1 MIHFFNA
8 KRPVLLFTG
17 AILFFAAQ
25 AQDTVHY
32 GDPWYMYQDGY
43 LDYFFPTS
51 RANIVWNGVPIGGHL
66 FDAHNATRPYA
77 VPPQAGDGMLVYGV
91 AITRYDS
98 LCDWQE
104 LSAKM
109 WRMTEQHTDWVS
121 NPNGNTYAN
130 FEEVASADWHGC
142 VRTCRFSYRMDDSDG
157 VVISYEIYFDR
168 PVMVTDTFYPGFVTR
183 VATGES
189 ICPFYPSVTS
199 TVTDVYTDLW
209 VGSETA
215 APVIDAENRH
225 WDKFKLTSPVWH
237 PHPYYW
243 GGFFPIVKV
252 RCTVP
257 RAGELR
263 WRHGDTLALGFADD
277 GEEHDDEVVW
287 ATLTETADTNAT
299 PARSG
304 MGDSTVVLTGLE
316 PGTVYWY
323 RVRRSC
329 RIVTDSMDLTV
340 WTPWSEGRY
349 VPGTL
354 TAGLG
359 AQAAGPRFEVSPNPA
374 QGSAQVE
381 VEGTEAYSLE
391 LIDVHGRTVRRW
403 AAASG
408 SRQLALDGVPLGLY
422 LLRLT
427 AARGTAMRRLVV
439 RP

>member
-1 MIHFFNA
+1 MNHFSKKVNVA
-8 KRPVLLFTG
+8 ALLFG
-17 AILFFAAQ
+17 LIAVYAQ
-25 AQDTVHY
+25 AQDTLHY

-43 LDYFFPTS
+43 PDYYFSTARS
-51 RANIVWNGVPIGGHL
+51 GHMYGGEDIVS
-66 FDAHNATRPYA
+66 DNAIRPYA
-77 VPPQAGDGMLVYGV
+77 VPSYAGDGMLVYGV
-91 AITRYDS
+91 AVTLFESTICPLNEFAAGIWT
-98 LCDWQE
+98 L
-104 LSAKM
+104 
-109 WRMTEQHTDWVS
+109 TERHTDWVNNS
-121 NPNGNTYAN
+121 NGITYGDFQKIA
-130 FEEVASADWHGC
+130 ATDRTGL
-142 VRTCRFSYRMDDSDG
+142 VRTCRFSYLMDDSDG
-157 VVISYEIYFDR
+157 VAYCFELYFDR
-168 PVMVTDTFYPGFVTR
+168 PVMVQDTFYPGY
-183 VATGES
+183 
-189 ICPFYPSVTS
+189 IQK
-199 TVTDVYTDLW
+199 TVTDPECTTPMAVVATI
-209 VGSETA
+209 SET
-215 APVIDAENRH
+215 PQPWWGPSSSPDENGKM
-225 WDKFKLTSPVWH
+225 WDMALADGLPD
-237 PHPYYW
+237 YW

-277 GEEHDDEVVW
+277 GEEHDYEVVW

-354 TAGLG
+354 TTGLG

-408 SRQLALDGVPLGLY
+408 SRQLALDGVPPGLY

-427 AARGTAMRRLVV
+427 AASGTAMRRLVV

>member
-1 MIHFFNA
+1 M
-8 KRPVLLFTG
+8 
-17 AILFFAAQ
+17 FFAAQ
-25 AQDTVHY
+25 SQDTVHY

-51 RANIVWNGVPIGGHL
+51 RTNIVWNGVPIGGHL

-225 WDKFKLTSPVWH
+225 WDKFKLTGPVWH

-277 GEEHDDEVVW
+277 GEEHDYEVVW
-287 ATLTETADTNAT
+287 ATLTT
-299 PARSG
+299 
-304 MGDSTVVLTGLE
+304 
-316 PGTVYWY
+316 
-323 RVRRSC
+323 
-329 RIVTDSMDLTV
+329 
-340 WTPWSEGRY
+340 
-349 VPGTL
+349 
-354 TAGLG
+354 GLG

-374 QGSAQVE
+374 QGSAQIE

-408 SRQLALDGVPLGLY
+408 SRQLALDGVPPGLY

-427 AARGTAMRRLVV
+427 AASGTAMRRLVV